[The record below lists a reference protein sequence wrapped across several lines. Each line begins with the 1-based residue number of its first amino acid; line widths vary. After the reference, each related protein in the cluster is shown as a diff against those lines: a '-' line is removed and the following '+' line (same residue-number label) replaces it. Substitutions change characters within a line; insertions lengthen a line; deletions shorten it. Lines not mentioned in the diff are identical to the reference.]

1 MNGPILMEEFLSQ
14 IIAFLPQLGLG
25 IGVFLLTLALSS
37 WIGSLVAK
45 QLSRREVDDEL
56 IILLRMLSK
65 WSVRILGF
73 MIALEMLMPGRFGSL
88 IAGLGIAGFTIGFA
102 LQDVA
107 KNFIAGIL
115 LLLQQ
120 PFNIGDSI
128 EVGGYTGKVLDISL
142 RTTEIRTSDG
152 RHVIIPNGD
161 VFVSPIVNFSK
172 GTSRRLEISVGVAY
186 DADLDQVARVAIEA
200 LNKIPGLQDDPAVSV
215 MFQSFGDSAIE
226 FTAYCWIDT
235 TQVGLGDAKDAG
247 VKALKVAFER
257 DGIDIPYPTQKV
269 ISAA

>member
-1 MNGPILMEEFLSQ
+1 MEEFLSQ

-25 IGVFLLTLALSS
+25 IGVFLLTLAISS
-37 WIGSLVAK
+37 WIGRLVAK
-45 QLSRREVDDEL
+45 QLRHREVDGEL
-56 IILLRMLSK
+56 IILLQMVSK
-65 WSVRILGF
+65 WSVRILGI
-73 MIALEMLMPGRFGSL
+73 MLALEMIMPGRFGSL

-128 EVGGYTGKVLDISL
+128 EVAGYAGKVIDISL
-142 RTTEIRTSDG
+142 RTTEIRTYDG

-161 VFVSPIVNFSK
+161 VFVKPIVNFSK
-172 GTSRRLEISVGVAY
+172 ATSRRFEISVGVAY
-186 DADLDQVARVAIEA
+186 DADLDQVARVALET
-200 LNKIPGLQDDPAVSV
+200 LNQIPGLLDDPVPSV

-235 TQVGLGDAKDAG
+235 THIGLGDAKDAA
-247 VKALKVAFER
+247 VKALKKAFEHA
-257 DGIDIPYPTQKV
+257 GIDIPYPTQRV
-269 ISAA
+269 IAETYSSQS